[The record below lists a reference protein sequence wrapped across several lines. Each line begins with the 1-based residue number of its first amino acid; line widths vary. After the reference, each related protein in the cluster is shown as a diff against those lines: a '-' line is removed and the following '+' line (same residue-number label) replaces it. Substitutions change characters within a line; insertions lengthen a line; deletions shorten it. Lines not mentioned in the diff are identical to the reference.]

1 MEINERIRLY
11 GIEYKKTFCGRQNKK
26 GLIAKAIFACLFA
39 FMMMLSNM
47 VLFGGSIFGNFE
59 DNCFV
64 PFKVGYLAIFLLYFL
79 LSYAVVCLFEWLL
92 GKAENHSITANRNY
106 KKYYFWIFT
115 GVLLLCWLPYY
126 LSYFPGGVFAD
137 TFRSISQATGK
148 EVVTNNH
155 PILYMLVIK
164 LFIGI
169 GGLLGQGLQFSIG
182 LFTLAQCVAMAL
194 VLAYF
199 LYWMYKHN
207 VAWVYIAL
215 SGAFFC
221 FFPLIPYYA
230 IAVWKDTPFSLALFL
245 FAIYVLDISLS
256 DGKVLFTWKGAVKY
270 CILGLLVTFLRNN
283 TLPLVLIITLIL
295 FIAYRK
301 KLCGPLKKFMLLSI
315 GTVVTISGIQGPL
328 YDKLGYNEIK
338 TVESYGPMLQ
348 HIAYVV
354 STEGD
359 VSEDQV
365 QFLYHIIPLDKMKEM
380 YAPCIVNQIKWDP
393 SFDNEYLNEHKDE
406 FIRVWASI
414 AMRNP
419 GSVVKAQLLET
430 LGFWDITR
438 GKSTGY
444 IQKDV
449 WFEGQGLVSID
460 YFEKVFGFSFDEF
473 VSPKHYISAALF
485 AWLALCNATIVVSQK
500 KYRFLWVFLIPLFM
514 WAGTL
519 IGTPIAFS
527 LRYIYIC
534 VLFIPMGFLLS
545 ILPYP
550 QRKKTEAETNRA

>member
-1 MEINERIRLY
+1 
-11 GIEYKKTFCGRQNKK
+11 
-26 GLIAKAIFACLFA
+26 
-39 FMMMLSNM
+39 
-47 VLFGGSIFGNFE
+47 
-59 DNCFV
+59 
-64 PFKVGYLAIFLLYFL
+64 
-79 LSYAVVCLFEWLL
+79 
-92 GKAENHSITANRNY
+92 
-106 KKYYFWIFT
+106 
-115 GVLLLCWLPYY
+115 
-126 LSYFPGGVFAD
+126 
-137 TFRSISQATGK
+137 
-148 EVVTNNH
+148 
-155 PILYMLVIK
+155 
-164 LFIGI
+164 
-169 GGLLGQGLQFSIG
+169 
-182 LFTLAQCVAMAL
+182 
-194 VLAYF
+194 
-199 LYWMYKHN
+199 
-207 VAWVYIAL
+207 
-215 SGAFFC
+215 
-221 FFPLIPYYA
+221 
-230 IAVWKDTPFSLALFL
+230 
-245 FAIYVLDISLS
+245 
-256 DGKVLFTWKGAVKY
+256 
-270 CILGLLVTFLRNN
+270 
-283 TLPLVLIITLIL
+283 
-295 FIAYRK
+295 
-301 KLCGPLKKFMLLSI
+301 MLLSI

-380 YAPCIVNQIKWDP
+380 YAPCIVDQIKWDP